1 MKKYEYLY
9 EEIDNLILTNE
20 EDEEPI
26 PITLDDWM
34 TYNGLSW
41 SDFI

>member
-1 MKKYEYLY
+1 MGYYEDY
-9 EEIDNLILTNE
+9 EEEFDCE
-20 EDEEPI
+20 EEESYPV
-26 PITLDDWM
+26 TVTDWM

>member
-1 MKKYEYLY
+1 MEYYEDY
-9 EEIDNLILTNE
+9 EEFDCE
-20 EDEEPI
+20 EEEEKYPV
-26 PITLDDWM
+26 TVTDWM